1 MNVNYD
7 ILNLR
12 GKSIMI
18 NILFVCT
25 GDTCRSTMASAI
37 MKSKIKDQNIKG
49 IICSSAGLFVGPEV
63 NMNDNAKK
71 ALKILNIKVPRH
83 KATQLTEDRLKK
95 YRFVLTMTQD
105 QKQTILNRFPEQRN
119 VFSIKE
125 FVGAENVGDPY
136 GKGEA
141 EYFKVAKYL
150 ELVVKEVL
158 KKLNR

>member
-1 MNVNYD
+1 MV
-7 ILNLR
+7 
-12 GKSIMI
+12 

-37 MKSKIKDQNIKG
+37 MKSKLKNQGIKNIC
-49 IICSSAGLFVGPEV
+49 CSSAGLFVGNEV

-71 ALKILNIKVPRH
+71 ALKRLNVKVPRH

-105 QKQTILNRFPEQRN
+105 QKQTIINRFPEMTN
-119 VFSIKE
+119 VFSLRE
-125 FVGAENVGDPY
+125 FVGAENIGDPY

-141 EYFKVAKYL
+141 EYYSVARYL
-150 ELVVKEVL
+150 DLVTNEVL
-158 KKLNR
+158 RKLIK